1 MNNVPYYND
10 INHLSENYETQNSIK
25 SYIPTR
31 KYVNFNINID
41 ETTDVNIS
49 DHFNNNNCICLYYSY
64 KKIRVYS
71 VNYNALRIMS
81 GMAGMEFS
89 N

>member
-1 MNNVPYYND
+1 MNDDLIKQHFLCSSYKT
-10 INHLSENYETQNSIK
+10 ENLIK

-49 DHFNNNNCICLYYSY
+49 DHFNNNNCICLYYSPE
-64 KKIRVYS
+64 KIKIGP
-71 VNYNALRIMS
+71 VNYNVLRIMS
-81 GMAGMEFS
+81 GMAGHAFS

>member
-1 MNNVPYYND
+1 MNDNLIKQHFNSSSYEE
-10 INHLSENYETQNSIK
+10 ENLIK

-41 ETTDVNIS
+41 ETTDVNPS
-49 DHFNNNNCICLYYSY
+49 DYFNDNNCVCLYYSP
-64 KKIRVYS
+64 KKIRVYL
-71 VNYNALRIMS
+71 VNYNVLRIMS
-81 GMAGMEFS
+81 GMAGMAFS